1 MLESRSVQDGFV
13 LAHTPAVGYSLA
25 IAAGR
30 DLSPPSIHTRHRMP
44 TLYGNTTGLSPH
56 ATKALERIYRRKVG
70 LEHIATP
77 ELVKSLAEASHE
89 TGRQVGALVHRSG
102 EVDYVIV
109 GDATKL
115 MLPDIGRLRAAEGR
129 FRALRLVH
137 THLFNEPL
145 TRDDLVDLVR
155 LRLDLVAAVQLT
167 PEGEPRTIH
176 YAYNVPVP
184 DKASVTVGPQA
195 APHPGALRAPGRG
208 SVAPPADA
216 EQMERRALLTPE
228 GSLPYHLVGPVPVG
242 RVELNFGELMT
253 ALEDEFARQ
262 SRTRLVSAKDGR
274 AILVHVAEKGK
285 PEAITHAEESLRELS
300 ELARTAGV
308 AVMDTVL
315 QLRDHL
321 DPRFVMGKGKLDEI
335 VLRASELDV
344 QTLIFDRNLTPS
356 QATAITK
363 HTDLTV
369 IDRTQLILDIFAQR
383 AESSDGKLQ
392 VELAQLKYR
401 LPWLSLKDNS
411 LSRLTG
417 GIGGRGPGET
427 KLEIGRRRAKER
439 VSFLEAQLKRLSKQR
454 EQRRRRR
461 ARLDVPVVSIV
472 GYTNA
477 GKSTLLNTLT
487 GAEVLAENKL
497 FATLDT
503 RSRRLRFPEER
514 EVIITDTV
522 GFIRDLPKDLFAA
535 FRATFEEAADA
546 DLLLHVVDAGD
557 PARDQHIETTE
568 ALLTELDLIHIP
580 RILVFN
586 KADTI
591 DKGEVRRLLLGRRDA
606 IALTATDR
614 ESTRPLLAMIADR
627 LKDRWT
633 QAATVPTYDEA
644 PEAEGDTEAPE
655 EDAAALTTLADMLG
669 DRGRRRASARA

>member
-1 MLESRSVQDGFV
+1 
-13 LAHTPAVGYSLA
+13 
-25 IAAGR
+25 
-30 DLSPPSIHTRHRMP
+30 MP

-56 ATKALERIYRRKVG
+56 ATKTLERIYRRKVP

-77 ELVKSLAEASHE
+77 ELIKSLAEASHE
-89 TGRQVGALVHRSG
+89 AGRQVAALVHRSG

-109 GDATKL
+109 GDATRL
-115 MLPDIGRLRAAEGR
+115 MLPDIGRLRAATGR

-155 LRLDLVAAVQLT
+155 LRFDLVAAIQLS
-167 PEGEPRTIH
+167 PEGEARTLH
-176 YAYNVPVP
+176 YGYNIPIP
-184 DKASVTVGPQA
+184 
-195 APHPGALRAPGRG
+195 PG
-208 SVAPPADA
+208 SPA
-216 EQMERRALLTPE
+216 
-228 GSLPYHLVGPVPVG
+228 SLPYRQVGPLPLGQVQV
-242 RVELNFGELMT
+242 NFGELIQ
-253 ALEDEFARQ
+253 ALEDEFAKR
-262 SRTRLVSAKDGR
+262 SRTHAVTGKDGR
-274 AILVHVAEKGK
+274 AILIQVADKSK
-285 PEAITHAEESLRELS
+285 PFALAAAEESLRELA

-308 AVMDTVL
+308 AVMDAVL
-315 QLRDHL
+315 QLRERI
-321 DPRFVMGKGKLDEI
+321 DPRLVLGRGKLDEV
-335 VLRASELDV
+335 VLRAAELDAE
-344 QTLIFDRNLTPS
+344 TLIFDRDLTPS
-356 QATAITK
+356 QAAAIAK
-363 HTDLTV
+363 LTDLKV

-392 VELAQLKYR
+392 VELAQLKYALPR
-401 LPWLSLKDNS
+401 LGLKDDS

-439 VSFLEAQLKRLSKQR
+439 VSILEAQLKKLSRQR

-461 ARLDVPVVSIV
+461 GRLFVPVIAIV

-487 GAEVLAENKL
+487 GADVLCEDKL

-514 EVIITDTV
+514 EVVLTDTV

-546 DLLLHVVDAGD
+546 DLLLHVVDASD

-568 ALLTELDLIHIP
+568 ALLTELELIHIP

-586 KADTI
+586 KVDIVPPAEAI
-591 DKGEVRRLLLGRRDA
+591 RLTRGRGDVV
-606 IALTATDR
+606 ALSATDR
-614 ESTRPLLAMIADR
+614 ESTRGLLAKIADR
-627 LKDRWT
+627 LKARWAL
-633 QAATVPTYDEA
+633 AAMVPVY
-644 PEAEGDTEAPE
+644 GD
-655 EDAAALTTLADMLG
+655 G
-669 DRGRRRASARA
+669 DIV